1 MWYYSASKED
11 HICACTTTTTTTTTT
26 TMRDDDFVASPKGPT
41 FSKTENF
48 QSTMSSLNYG
58 HVMERAARDY
68 QREMMMQEE
77 EEEEKRRKT
86 TTVSVNVLDE
96 GGDDDEEFVRQM
108 QKKRLE
114 QLKNGTFEAT
124 TLMVVRWCF
133 GGRNHRTCDDGL
145 FYFSDG
151 RK

>member
-1 MWYYSASKED
+1 MWYSASKED
-11 HICACTTTTTTTTTT
+11 HICACTTTTATT
-26 TMRDDDFVASPKGPT
+26 TMRDDDVASPKGPT

-68 QREMMMQEE
+68 QREMMMQEEEE

>member
-1 MWYYSASKED
+1 M
-11 HICACTTTTTTTTTT
+11 
-26 TMRDDDFVASPKGPT
+26 MRDDDVVASPKGPT

-68 QREMMMQEE
+68 QREMMMREE

-96 GGDDDEEFVRQM
+96 GGDDDEEFVRRM

-114 QLKNGTFEAT
+114 QLKNGTFFEAT
-124 TLMVVRWCF
+124 KL
-133 GGRNHRTCDDGL
+133 
-145 FYFSDG
+145 
-151 RK
+151 

>member
-1 MWYYSASKED
+1 
-11 HICACTTTTTTTTTT
+11 
-26 TMRDDDFVASPKGPT
+26 
-41 FSKTENF
+41 
-48 QSTMSSLNYG
+48 MSSLNYG

-86 TTVSVNVLDE
+86 TAVSVNVLDE

-114 QLKNGTFEAT
+114 QLKNGTFFEAT

-151 RK
+151 RKRERDAEENDVFVHSLARAASFFVFFFFVVVVFLS

>member
-1 MWYYSASKED
+1 M
-11 HICACTTTTTTTTTT
+11 
-26 TMRDDDFVASPKGPT
+26 MRDDDVVASPKGPT

-77 EEEEKRRKT
+77 EEEEEKRRKT

-96 GGDDDEEFVRQM
+96 GGDDDEEFVRRM

-114 QLKNGTFEAT
+114 QLKNGTFFEAT
-124 TLMVVRWCF
+124 KL
-133 GGRNHRTCDDGL
+133 
-145 FYFSDG
+145 
-151 RK
+151 

>member
-1 MWYYSASKED
+1 
-11 HICACTTTTTTTTTT
+11 
-26 TMRDDDFVASPKGPT
+26 
-41 FSKTENF
+41 
-48 QSTMSSLNYG
+48 MSSLNYG

-151 RK
+151 RKRERDAEENDVFVHSLARAASFFVFFVFFFFFVVVFLS